1 MTSLV
6 SGFDDEAHSNSS
18 SPPLSGTASTASMS
32 ETNGESE
39 RKPRPQLY
47 RKLTAEAKIS
57 EMEKRRTDH
66 LKKCR
71 TIAETFATDGQFVQ
85 LDNLLRDQ
93 VIKFIQ
99 ERVLLSFVLVFRMF
113 FSSLFCIRY
122 PSQTIKV

>member
-1 MTSLV
+1 MDVFFKYLTDGVPTNYDVICISI
-6 SGFDDEAHSNSS
+6 SGFDDEAHSNRS

-66 LKKCR
+66 LKRCR
-71 TIAETFATDGQFVQ
+71 AIAETFATDGEFVQ

-93 VIKFIQ
+93 VKICQ
-99 ERVLLSFVLVFRMF
+99 ENTFGKNV
-113 FSSLFCIRY
+113 Y
-122 PSQTIKV
+122 K